1 MFEAKAREYFQG
13 VCHLIWIFTINK
25 GFIVIMMVFKL
36 YTVCILAQLETYGQV
51 QPLSCSNSS
60 TGSYLPLAVL
70 CIRGSYLPLAVMY
83 SAGSYLP
90 LAVLYLY

>member
-36 YTVCILAQLETYGQV
+36 YTSPYIG
-51 QPLSCSNSS
+51 S
-60 TGSYLPLAVL
+60 T
-70 CIRGSYLPLAVMY
+70 
-83 SAGSYLP
+83 
-90 LAVLYLY
+90 